1 MLSIV
6 SSLSSFVI
14 LSRVRHRGEEA
25 TAQADWWAAAP
36 PRVAILIATYNE
48 ELEIL
53 ERTIIGAKALKHPN
67 KEVLILDD
75 GRRDW
80 LRDYCEAQ
88 GVRYITRTDNAGSKA
103 GNMNN
108 ALRVLA
114 QDTVPPDYIAV
125 LDADFVPHRGF
136 ISRTLALFKD
146 PKIGLVQTP
155 QHFFNADPVQ
165 HNLGLSRSY
174 PDEQRFFFDHLQPAR
189 DAWGIAFCCGI
200 RHCLKSVSDIVQVK
214 IVEKHKV

>member
-1 MLSIV
+1 MSAYFYLSDIQSSMIRVLLVIGVAIILPLVFNKHNRWHRSAIFAVAGILALRYLWWRASETIAPMGLTWDCLASWSLLGLEVLSIV

-88 GVRYITRTDNAGSKA
+88 GVRYITRADNAGSKA

-114 QDTVPPDYIAV
+114 QDTVPPD
-125 LDADFVPHRGF
+125 
-136 ISRTLALFKD
+136 
-146 PKIGLVQTP
+146 
-155 QHFFNADPVQ
+155 
-165 HNLGLSRSY
+165 
-174 PDEQRFFFDHLQPAR
+174 
-189 DAWGIAFCCGI
+189 
-200 RHCLKSVSDIVQVK
+200 
-214 IVEKHKV
+214 